1 MENYTPPAHKR
12 AAAFSLSAMLSS
24 SNPRDIQHL
33 IVSWILHDPFFPPKL
48 LHELPTHRDLSDVEA
63 KALELTTK
71 VLPLNAAAAFSTLS
85 KIMAG
90 ADPSPAV
97 MAATLGPV
105 VPQLFSL
112 SNYLTK
118 TAIADPTMKELVTN
132 ILAIWARAAAKE
144 DITNALMKVI
154 DGEGF
159 DWEIDEAS
167 ELQVV
172 DKQVNFLLTYILLT
186 QLSCRPKKS
195 LSFTLAELSQIQ
207 EDNLDTDANPLH
219 LHPDPTRFTSFLK
232 NINRPEVTFQVFLR
246 ILDYQRK
253 MEDDTDADPIR

>member
-1 MENYTPPAHKR
+1 
-12 AAAFSLSAMLSS
+12 
-24 SNPRDIQHL
+24 
-33 IVSWILHDPFFPPKL
+33 
-48 LHELPTHRDLSDVEA
+48 VEA

-167 ELQVV
+167 E
-172 DKQVNFLLTYILLT
+172 FLAGRRNH
-186 QLSCRPKKS
+186 SPS
-195 LSFTLAELSQIQ
+195 L
-207 EDNLDTDANPLH
+207 
-219 LHPDPTRFTSFLK
+219 
-232 NINRPEVTFQVFLR
+232 
-246 ILDYQRK
+246 
-253 MEDDTDADPIR
+253 